1 MNPIHT
7 FRDIIAW
14 QRGMDL
20 ARAVYREVRQLPPRE
35 RYGLCD
41 QILRACASVPA
52 NIAEGYGR
60 GTRPDFLRFLRVA
73 RGSLYE
79 LSTHL
84 ELAHDVGLLAVSET
98 TFALVAETDRILQ
111 ALIKSLE
118 RKSSN
123 QPHGRRSR

>member
-1 MNPIHT
+1 MDQIRT

-14 QRGMDL
+14 QRGMAL
-20 ARAVYREVRQLPPRE
+20 AKAVYQNASSIPPRE

-41 QILRACASVPA
+41 QILRAAVSVPA

-60 GTRPDFLRFLRVA
+60 GTPADFLRFLRVA

-84 ELAHDVGLLAVSET
+84 ELAGDVGLLVPADT
-98 TFALVAETDRILQ
+98 TTGLADETDRVLQ
-111 ALIKSLE
+111 GLIRSLE
-118 RKSSN
+118 AKAD
-123 QPHGRRSR
+123 QPPRRQ